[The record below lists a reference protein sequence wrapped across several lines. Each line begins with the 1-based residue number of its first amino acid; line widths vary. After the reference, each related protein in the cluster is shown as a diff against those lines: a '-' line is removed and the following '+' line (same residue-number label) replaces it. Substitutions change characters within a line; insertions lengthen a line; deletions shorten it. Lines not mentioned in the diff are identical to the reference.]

1 MYEVCSFVAIQNIT
15 NMDTVAS
22 QRGNENVQRLS
33 LVRNSLAG
41 GIGGA
46 CDVLVTYPLDT
57 LKVRLQAMPSGSAG
71 TTGIVYKGALDCLMT
86 TIRREGF
93 LGLYRGITAPLAM
106 AMPSNA
112 VNFSTFSL
120 AKRFQAENLEDDLS
134 LSQIFKAGMFNGVC
148 MAVMVAPTERI
159 KCTLQVQNSLGSRVP
174 KYRGPVDCAGQLYR
188 RYGISGV
195 YRGFCGTVLREIPGG
210 GTWFLTYESFLRAM
224 SDPGESRDEAG
235 TISVVVAG
243 GLAGMA
249 FWTVVLPFD
258 VLKTRYQT
266 APEGTYPRGVRDV
279 FRCLIRE
286 EGPKALYR
294 GFVPTLFRAAPSSAS
309 LFLGY
314 ETSMKL
320 MNLRSSS

>member
-1 MYEVCSFVAIQNIT
+1 MKVIQPDKSKSNL
-15 NMDTVAS
+15 
-22 QRGNENVQRLS
+22 RRLS
-33 LVRNSLAG
+33 PFRNCIAG
-41 GIGGA
+41 GVGGA
-46 CDVLVTYPLDT
+46 CGIISSYPLDT
-57 LKVRLQAMPSGSAG
+57 LKVRLQAMPGGS
-71 TTGIVYKGALDCLMT
+71 TVNTGIVYKGALDCLMT
-86 TIRREGF
+86 TIRKEGF
-93 LGLYRGITAPLAM
+93 LGLYRGMTAPLAM
-106 AMPSNA
+106 AMPSHA

-120 AKRFQAENLEDDLS
+120 GKRIQVENLEDDLS
-134 LSQIFKAGMFNGVC
+134 LAQIFKAGMFNGVC
-148 MAVMVAPTERI
+148 MAVMFAPTERI
-159 KCTLQVQNSLGSRVP
+159 KCILQVQNSLGSRVP
-174 KYRGPVDCAGQLYR
+174 KYRGSVDCAGQLYR
-188 RYGISGV
+188 KYGISGGF
-195 YRGFCGTVLREIPGG
+195 RGFWGTVLREIPGG
-210 GTWFLTYESFLRAM
+210 GTWFLTYESSLRAM

-235 TISVVVAG
+235 TIPVAVAG

-294 GFVPTLFRAAPSSAS
+294 GFVPTLFRAAPASAA

-320 MNLRSSS
+320 MNLLATN